1 LGCSADAAL
10 RAFASTAQKSN
21 AHGVFMSHF
30 AEEAL
35 AGETTEVSLPC
46 GTQVVKDA
54 HGRSVQTNPE

>member
-1 LGCSADAAL
+1 
-10 RAFASTAQKSN
+10 
-21 AHGVFMSHF
+21 MSHF